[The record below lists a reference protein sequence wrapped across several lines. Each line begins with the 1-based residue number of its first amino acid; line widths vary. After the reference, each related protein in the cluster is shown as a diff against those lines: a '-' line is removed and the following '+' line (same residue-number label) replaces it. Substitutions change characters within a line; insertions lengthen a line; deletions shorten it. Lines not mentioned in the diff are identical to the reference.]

1 VLGENK
7 MLENQTN
14 TLIMINELKA
24 VQQKVDAVAHDL
36 TKDRIFVVGPNLGA
50 YEVPNEN

>member
-1 VLGENK
+1 

-14 TLIMINELKA
+14 TLILIKGPEA
-24 VQQKVDAVAHDL
+24 VQQKVDAVVQDL
-36 TKDRIFVVGPNLGA
+36 TKDVILVVSPSLGA

>member
-1 VLGENK
+1 

-24 VQQKVDAVAHDL
+24 IPQEFDAVVHDL
-36 TKDRIFVVGPNLGA
+36 TKDRILVISPNLGA
-50 YEVPNEN
+50 YEVANED

>member
-1 VLGENK
+1 

-24 VQQKVDAVAHDL
+24 VPQEFDSVAHDL
-36 TKDRIFVVGPNLGA
+36 TKDRILVVSPNLGA